1 MKFYSKV
8 ESSALNPIIKFEKNN
23 SERKEMKRP
32 VVSFDLSGG
41 GKVDGG
47 SGSLRYKVDLVALDI
62 GVWLSAGRETTTVS
76 WSPAQGGSPD
86 PLPSASCAAASS
98 FLGVFFISPCC
109 CLAYSFRLSGGDKK
123 KKRRRRIS
131 AAFYAAPTDG
141 WSLHSGPLVSSKEH
155 THDNNNTHGPTR
167 STSSANQLAAF
178 SSCVSH
184 FRKLQPAVKVHGS
197 CLFN

>member
-1 MKFYSKV
+1 MKFDKNSQNYRNLMKFYSKV

-23 SERKEMKRP
+23 SERKEVKRS

-123 KKRRRRIS
+123 KKEEEEDQCCFLR
-131 AAFYAAPTDG
+131 
-141 WSLHSGPLVSSKEH
+141 
-155 THDNNNTHGPTR
+155 
-167 STSSANQLAAF
+167 SAN
-178 SSCVSH
+178 
-184 FRKLQPAVKVHGS
+184 
-197 CLFN
+197 

>member
-1 MKFYSKV
+1 MRWIRLSNLKK
-8 ESSALNPIIKFEKNN
+8 IIRNGRRWNGPLFH
-23 SERKEMKRP
+23 SICRG
-32 VVSFDLSGG
+32 GG

-197 CLFN
+197 CLFNWLN